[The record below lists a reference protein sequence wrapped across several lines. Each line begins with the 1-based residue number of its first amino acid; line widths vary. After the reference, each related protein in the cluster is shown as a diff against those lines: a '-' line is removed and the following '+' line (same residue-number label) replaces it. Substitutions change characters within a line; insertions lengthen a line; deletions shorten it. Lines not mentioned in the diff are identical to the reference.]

1 MNKIIDYEDY
11 GRLIR
16 STLLHNL
23 SLTCGVGCSSTKTSA
38 KLCTY
43 ASKRWAATGG
53 VVVLTDQA
61 DQEAPGLISTREI
74 WGIGQKISER
84 LSAFGIITAGD
95 FYNSDVRFLRKS
107 FGVEIERTGGNCMA
121 NHVSGCM
128 NPPVRQ
134 QIIVSRSF
142 GQRLNEIGKLHEAVS
157 FLPPGRQSSC
167 ARMARGPVKSQSSFR
182 AAIMRKVKT
191 ATAIVVSSR
200 LPLHRT
206 PAIWLMQP

>member
-1 MNKIIDYEDY
+1 MDENFMLLKNMNKIIDYEDY

-23 SLTCGVGCSSTKTSA
+23 SLTCGVGCSSTKTLA

-61 DQEAPGLISTREI
+61 RIRKLLSLISTREI
-74 WGIGQKISER
+74 WGIGRKISER

-107 FGVEIERTGGNCMA
+107 FGVEIERTWRELHGEPCFRL
-121 NHVSGCM
+121 HES
-128 NPPVRQ
+128 PPV
-134 QIIVSRSF
+134 
-142 GQRLNEIGKLHEAVS
+142 
-157 FLPPGRQSSC
+157 
-167 ARMARGPVKSQSSFR
+167 
-182 AAIMRKVKT
+182 
-191 ATAIVVSSR
+191 
-200 LPLHRT
+200 
-206 PAIWLMQP
+206 

>member
-1 MNKIIDYEDY
+1 IFKCRDLIQQHQIEVRSSNFTLYEDYSNRFHETLESFAPQSSRYSIDENFMLLKNMNKIIDYEDY

-23 SLTCGVGCSSTKTSA
+23 SLTCGVGCSSTKTLA

-61 DQEAPGLISTREI
+61 RIRKLLGLISTREI

-107 FGVEIERTGGNCMA
+107 FGVEIERTW
-121 NHVSGCM
+121 
-128 NPPVRQ
+128 R
-134 QIIVSRSF
+134 
-142 GQRLNEIGKLHEAVS
+142 ELH
-157 FLPPGRQSSC
+157 G
-167 ARMARGPVKSQSSFR
+167 
-182 AAIMRKVKT
+182 
-191 ATAIVVSSR
+191 
-200 LPLHRT
+200 
-206 PAIWLMQP
+206 